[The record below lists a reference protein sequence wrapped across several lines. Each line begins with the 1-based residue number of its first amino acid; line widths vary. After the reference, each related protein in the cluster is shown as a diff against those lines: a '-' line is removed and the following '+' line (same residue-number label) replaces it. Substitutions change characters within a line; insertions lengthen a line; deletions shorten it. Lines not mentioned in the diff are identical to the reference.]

1 MEDRNKFII
10 DDDNDEDNDSAQ
22 SDLVRVVLNLAFL
35 TQEQA
40 ENFTFSKNS
49 FKNIK
54 QAELAKALHLQ
65 LGGKMPATKGGN
77 KVGTNAIN

>member
-35 TQEQA
+35 TEEQA
-40 ENFTFSKNS
+40 ANFTFSKNS

-65 LGGKMPATKGGN
+65 LGGKMPVTKGGN